1 MAVSPND
8 KLIATGSQD
17 KTAKV
22 RIRVIFGTIEII
34 IIIILAFY
42 SEHKLVVIR
51 GRQLAWRRSIV
62 QSLNSIYQLPP
73 NTKLLYEHNISHSAN
88 SSLTLICCM
97 IALDETHLYIFF
109 ISSDMASF

>member
-34 IIIILAFY
+34 ILAFY
-42 SEHKLVVIR
+42 SKHKLVVIR

-73 NTKLLYEHNISHSAN
+73 NTKLLYEHNISHSDN